1 MAFIDDLEAR
11 LKQSTQNIGNDINS
25 YIQNRLTDAVVKIGE
40 PPKGNLTAQQ
50 IAQGQTGQGQ
60 AIAAPASQAVS
71 SGFNYNKLLIPAA
84 ILAVGFFLLNK
95 KSRG

>member
-40 PPKGNLTAQQ
+40 PPKGNLSAAQL
-50 IAQGQTGQGQ
+50 AQGQTGQGQ
-60 AIAAPASQAVS
+60 AIAPAASVVS
-71 SGFNYNKLLIPAA
+71 SRMDFKKLLIPGA
-84 ILAVGFFLLNK
+84 IVLALGFFLLSK